1 MGSPEGLREAFLKAY
16 SNLPIK
22 TREEIIVV
30 IDDKPISWNAAY
42 IEVKGNTK
50 LGEEILEKLRKMGI
64 L

>member
-1 MGSPEGLREAFLKAY
+1 MREKFLKIY

-30 IDDKPISWNAAY
+30 IEDKPISWNVAY
-42 IEVKGNTK
+42 IEVKNNTK
-50 LGEEILEKLRKMGI
+50 LGEEILLKLKKMDI